1 MNILVLKPSGL
12 GDVLM
17 TTPLLGTLRAAYPDA
32 RIDYAVGDGS
42 RPGVITN
49 PDVDEVLP
57 LFDADTSRLRR
68 LWRAI
73 VVAARLR
80 WRRYDVAFIPDRSAI
95 TAIVAYVAGVPR
107 RFGIAGG
114 GRTVFLTSAVP
125 DVPGGHDV
133 DIYLTLARAAGVRD
147 HISHEMKYLPTQQ
160 GLVEAIQFLK
170 IRGFDE
176 LPFRVA
182 LFPGLGDSPGRA
194 FDHRR
199 WPAER
204 YAILANQ
211 IIERHGGGV
220 ILLGDAR
227 ERELNFGITN
237 DIGYPVLDLT
247 GRTDMDVM
255 AAVMQ
260 LCDAVIT
267 NDSAPMHLAVSVGT
281 PTVGI
286 FGPTAARN
294 SGPYG
299 SLHRAVQAHIYCG
312 PCARMGGPMNGC
324 GAACIQRITVQDL
337 VTVVEARAG

>member
-32 RIDYAVGDGS
+32 RIDYAVGEWAS
-42 RPGVITN
+42 YGVITN
-49 PDVDEVLP
+49 PDVNEVIR
-57 LFDADTSRLRR
+57 LFDADAPFLRR
-68 LWRAI
+68 LFRALGA
-73 VVAARLR
+73 AARLR
-80 WRRYDVAFIPDRSAI
+80 WRRYDLAFIPDRRPI
-95 TAIVAYVAGVPR
+95 TAAVAYFAGVPR

-114 GRTVFLTSAVP
+114 GRTIFLTHAVA
-125 DVPGGHDV
+125 DEPGGHDV
-133 DIYLTLARAAGVRD
+133 DVYLTLAQSAGLRA
-147 HISHEMKYLPTQQ
+147 HITHEMKYLPTQAA
-160 GLVEAIQFLK
+160 LEEAVHLLK
-170 IRGFDE
+170 SRGFDE

-182 LFPGLGDSPGRA
+182 MFPGLADGSGHA

-199 WPAER
+199 WPPER

-220 ILLGDAR
+220 ILLGDAS
-227 ERELNFGITN
+227 ESELNFGISN
-237 DIGYPVLDLT
+237 DIGFPVLDLT
-247 GRTDMDVM
+247 GRVDLDGM

-260 LCDAVIT
+260 LCDAVIS
-267 NDSAPMHLAVSVGT
+267 NDSPPMQLAVSVGT

-286 FGPTAARN
+286 FGPTSARN

-299 SLHRAVQAHIYCG
+299 ALHRAVQAHIYCG
-312 PCARMGGPMNGC
+312 PCARIGGPMEGC
-324 GAACIQRITVQDL
+324 GAACIERITVKDL

>member
-1 MNILVLKPSGL
+1 MNILVLNPSGL

-32 RIDYAVGDGS
+32 RIDYAVGE
-42 RPGVITN
+42 RARRGVAAN
-49 PDVDEVLP
+49 PDINEVVP

-68 LWRAI
+68 LFRAARA
-73 VVAARLR
+73 AARLR
-80 WRRYDVAFIPDRSAI
+80 WRRYDLAFVPDRRPI
-95 TAIVAYVAGVPR
+95 TAAVAYLAGVPR

-114 GRTVFLTSAVP
+114 GRTIFLTNTVA
-125 DVPGGHDV
+125 DEPGGHDV
-133 DIYLTLARAAGVRD
+133 DIYLALAHAAGLRG
-147 HISHEMKYLPTQQ
+147 HITHDMKYLPTQDA
-160 GLVEAIQFLK
+160 LVEAVHLLK
-170 IRGFDE
+170 SRGFDE

-182 LFPGLGDSPGRA
+182 MFPGLADGFGRPL
-194 FDHRR
+194 DHKR
-199 WPAER
+199 WPPER

-227 ERELNFGITN
+227 EREVNFRISN
-237 DIGYPVLDLT
+237 DIGFPVLDLT
-247 GRTDMDVM
+247 GRIDLDGM

-260 LCDAVIT
+260 LCDAVIA

-299 SLHRAVQAHIYCG
+299 SLHRSVQAHIYCG
-312 PCARMGGPMNGC
+312 PCARIGGPMDGC
-324 GAACIQRITVQDL
+324 GAACIQRITVKDL

>member
-32 RIDYAVGDGS
+32 RIDYAVGE
-42 RPGVITN
+42 RARHGVITN
-49 PDVDEVLP
+49 PDIDEVLT
-57 LFDADTSRLRR
+57 LFDADAPSMTRLF
-68 LWRAI
+68 RAI
-73 VVAARLR
+73 RAAARLR
-80 WRRYDVAFIPDRSAI
+80 WRRYDLAFVPDRRRI
-95 TAIVAYVAGVPR
+95 TAAVAYLAGVPR

-114 GRTVFLTSAVP
+114 GRTVFFTNAVA
-125 DVPGGHDV
+125 DEPGGHDV
-133 DIYLTLARAAGVRD
+133 DVYLTLAQAAGLRG
-147 HISHEMKYLPTQQ
+147 HITHEMKYLPTQ
-160 GLVEAIQFLK
+160 GALVEAVQLLK
-170 IRGFDE
+170 SRGFDE

-182 LFPGLGDSPGRA
+182 LFPGLGDGASRP
-194 FDHRR
+194 FDHKR
-199 WPAER
+199 WPPER

-211 IIERHGGGV
+211 IVERHGGGV
-220 ILLGDAR
+220 ILLGDAS
-227 ERELNFGITN
+227 ERELNFRISN
-237 DIGYPVLDLT
+237 DIGGPVLDLT
-247 GRTDMDVM
+247 GSVDLDSM

-260 LCDAVIT
+260 LCDAVIS

-299 SLHRAVQAHIYCG
+299 ALHRAVQSHIYCG
-312 PCARMGGPMNGC
+312 PCARIGGPMEGC
-324 GAACIQRITVQDL
+324 GAACIKRITVKDL

>member
-32 RIDYAVGDGS
+32 RIDYAVGYS
-42 RPGVITN
+42 ARRGVITN
-49 PDVDEVLP
+49 PDIDEVLT
-57 LFDADTSRLRR
+57 LFDVDTSRLRR
-68 LWRAI
+68 LFRAI
-73 VVAARLR
+73 RAAARLR
-80 WRRYDVAFIPDRSAI
+80 WRRYDLAFVPDRRRI
-95 TAIVAYVAGVPR
+95 TAVVAYLAGVPR

-114 GRTVFLTSAVP
+114 GRAIFLTNAVADEP
-125 DVPGGHDV
+125 DGHDV
-133 DIYLTLARAAGVRD
+133 DLYLALAEAAGLRG
-147 HISHEMKYLPTQQ
+147 HITHDMKYLPTQDA
-160 GLVEAIQFLK
+160 LVEAIQLLK
-170 IRGFDE
+170 SRGFDE

-182 LFPGLGDSPGRA
+182 IFPGLGDGPDRA

-199 WPAER
+199 WPSER

-211 IIERHGGGV
+211 VIERHGGGV
-220 ILLGDAR
+220 ILLGDAS
-227 ERELNFGITN
+227 ERELNFGISN
-237 DIGYPVLDLT
+237 DISFPVLDLT
-247 GRTDMDVM
+247 GRLDLDGM

-260 LCDAVIT
+260 LCDAVIS
-267 NDSAPMHLAVSVGT
+267 NDNAPMHLAVSVGT

-299 SLHRAVQAHIYCG
+299 SQHRAVQAHIYCG
-312 PCARMGGPMNGC
+312 PCARIGGPMADC
-324 GAACIQRITVQDL
+324 GAACIKRITVKDL

>member
-32 RIDYAVGDGS
+32 RIDYAVGEWA
-42 RPGVITN
+42 RHGVITN
-49 PDVDEVLP
+49 PDINEVLT
-57 LFDADTSRLRR
+57 LFDPDSPGWRR
-68 LWRAI
+68 LFRAI
-73 VVAARLR
+73 RAAARLR
-80 WRRYDVAFIPDRSAI
+80 WRRYDLAFVPDRRRI
-95 TAIVAYVAGVPR
+95 TAAVAYFAGVPR

-114 GRTVFLTSAVP
+114 GRTIFLTNAVA
-125 DVPGGHDV
+125 DEPGGHDV
-133 DIYLTLARAAGVRD
+133 DVYLSLAHAAGLRR
-147 HISHEMKYLPTQQ
+147 HITHEMKFLPTQDA
-160 GLVEAIQFLK
+160 LVDAIHLLK
-170 IRGFDE
+170 SRGFDE

-182 LFPGLGDSPGRA
+182 MFPGLAEGGGRL
-194 FDHRR
+194 FEHRR

-211 IIERHGGGV
+211 IMERHGGGV
-220 ILLGDAR
+220 ILFGDASDR
-227 ERELNFGITN
+227 EPNFRISN
-237 DIGYPVLDLT
+237 DIGFPVLDLT
-247 GRTDMDVM
+247 GRLDLDGM

-260 LCDAVIT
+260 LCDAVIS

-299 SLHRAVQAHIYCG
+299 SLHRSVQSHIYCG
-312 PCARMGGPMNGC
+312 PCARIGGPMEGC
-324 GAACIQRITVQDL
+324 GAACIARVTVQDL